1 MNWELVESK
10 WQQLSGSAKENW
22 GKLSDDDLAKIS
34 GKRDQLAGKIQEAYG
49 ITRREADKQI
59 WDCGKTVENVRRTIA

>member
-34 GKRDQLAGKIQEAYG
+34 GKRDQLAGKIQEASG

-59 WDCGKTVENVRRTIA
+59 WDWGKTVENVRRTIA